1 NTHDFYAM
9 GFVANDGTLW
19 EFRLETDVARL
30 RGSRAVG
37 IKLNYPPLVGLTV
50 SKETLKNA
58 FSDLARMV
66 QVYLVKNWAKLTRL
80 AMECEEEDIVLTDAV
95 KGVVVDRDYSFFC
108 QSGNEQRISQARIA
122 KLLIKV
128 RTLYNNRDTDSVE
141 NLLSRRRW
149 SGKGRMRGRVCDCD
163 TRHSCSATHR
173 ELINYVEYCVTV
185 LRTLE

>member
-1 NTHDFYAM
+1 MRRLPRANFNNGELTRENLTNLILKYNGKRVALKLNTHDFYAM

-66 QVYLVKNWAKLTRL
+66 Q

-128 RTLYNNRDTDSVE
+128 VHLPQE
-141 NLLSRRRW
+141 NL
-149 SGKGRMRGRVCDCD
+149 
-163 TRHSCSATHR
+163 
-173 ELINYVEYCVTV
+173 
-185 LRTLE
+185 